1 LGIERLTGET
11 STNELFKITPVLTVF
26 PRGGGVDDT
35 SAQLTCLKAVEV
47 IGDEDEDG
55 EGDAGSFVGA
65 NMLTIVLVVLA
76 STWFAM
82 L

>member
-1 LGIERLTGET
+1 
-11 STNELFKITPVLTVF
+11 
-26 PRGGGVDDT
+26 
-35 SAQLTCLKAVEV
+35 LTCLKAVED
-47 IGDEDEDG
+47 IGEDGESSVKDEDG

-65 NMLTIVLVVLA
+65 NMLTMVLGLLA